1 MRNNTFKTILLSCIV
16 ICLIVSSADFASC
29 SADQEEIPFRY
40 LYRGFTPVSWE
51 DSGKRSAFSEASAVG
66 AWLIEDEEALLNFC
80 SVFCSGAPFFE
91 EYDFSKDCMLA
102 RISFGA
108 KSSYNISSDVESVF
122 IENDYLDMRFSNDY
136 TKYFYALNSEVL
148 HYCVTILIISRE
160 DLPADPANP
169 VYIDRGVTEDRLE
182 VEAITHTFAEA
193 WFAGDTETI
202 AKYLVKPYAYNSHDV
217 YSEGGEVSEEK
228 TIKGLER
235 IGKEQIG
242 AEKTVEVEFKTS
254 KYPDM
259 YLYLHIEFIKQT
271 DGWKVSFYGE
281 TP

>member
-1 MRNNTFKTILLSCIV
+1 MV
-16 ICLIVSSADFASC
+16 ICLLVSSAGFASC
-29 SADQEEIPFRY
+29 FADHKEIPFRY
-40 LYRGFTPVSWE
+40 LYRGFTPVTWE
-51 DSGKRSAFSEASAVG
+51 DSGKRAAFSEASAVG

-91 EYDFSKDCMLA
+91 EYDFTRDCMLA
-102 RISFGA
+102 RIYSGA
-108 KSSYNISSDVESVF
+108 KSSYNASSDVESVY
-122 IENDYLDMRFSNDY
+122 IENDYLDMQFSNDY

-160 DLPADPANP
+160 YLPADPANS

-182 VEAITHTFAEA
+182 IEAITNKFADA
-193 WFAGDTETI
+193 WFAGDTFTI
-202 AKYLVKPYAYNSHDV
+202 GTYLVSPYQYNSHDV
-217 YSEGGEVSEEK
+217 FSEGGEVSEKK

-235 IGKEQIG
+235 IGNEEIG

-259 YLYLHIEFIKQT
+259 YMYLHIEYIKQT
-271 DGWKVSFYGE
+271 DGWKISFYSL
-281 TP
+281 TL